1 MEGETFDSLPFI
13 FDNAT
18 TPSRT
23 VLTVTPEMEVIVYDS
38 GREVTASMNGLEWKV
53 MAYGRN

>member
-1 MEGETFDSLPFI
+1 VEGETFDSLPFI

-38 GREVTASMNGLEWKV
+38 GREVTASMNGLE
-53 MAYGRN
+53 